1 MWKPLELE
9 VHGPINYVASPRR
22 QCYKSVVK
30 GTPAD
35 WPARQGL
42 LPANGSVYPSNCF
55 LNKPPLPA
63 RADGRNR
70 KCGKAWTVC
79 GYSGSTTLGLCFIL
93 WHLRKKQ
100 KHQKPVESWNLGTF
114 QLCCTFSKR
123 AFYLTELQQS
133 CRFAILLSMFF
144 WWVQR
149 LLLS

>member
-55 LNKPPLPA
+55 LNKPPLQA
-63 RADGRNR
+63 RADGQNGE
-70 KCGKAWTVC
+70 CGKGRTVC
-79 GYSGSTTLGLCFIL
+79 GCSGSATVGSLFHFEMSGKKTAYRKSTGLCDF
-93 WHLRKKQ
+93 
-100 KHQKPVESWNLGTF
+100 LGTS
-114 QLCCTFSKR
+114 QLCCTFLNGVLCLAR
-123 AFYLTELQQS
+123 TAAQS
-133 CRFAILLSMFF
+133 GRFEMLGFF
-144 WWVQR
+144 DGFK
-149 LLLS
+149 